1 MRLKRYAAMLAAG
14 IAVVSYHGKS
24 WAQNEPALAGE
35 VRSQEEGAMAG
46 VLVTATRANSTIT
59 VTAITDDRGRYSFP
73 ADRLAP
79 GAYTLTIRATGYDLD
94 GKPAATVAA
103 EHTATADIKLKKTRN
118 LVAQLTSAEWLAS
131 WPGTDTEK
139 RLVAD
144 CMSCHTLERI
154 ARSAHPAEEWVQII
168 PRMLRYAQNTTPLAP
183 QLRPASS
190 PASWCSSPSACSG
203 SRNISRPST

>member
-1 MRLKRYAAMLAAG
+1 
-14 IAVVSYHGKS
+14 
-24 WAQNEPALAGE
+24 
-35 VRSQEEGAMAG
+35 MAG
-46 VLVTATRANSTIT
+46 VMVTATRANSTIT

-154 ARSAHPAEEWVQII
+154 ARSATR
-168 PRMLRYAQNTTPLAP
+168 PRSGCRSSRACCAMPRTP
-183 QLRPASS
+183 R
-190 PASWCSSPSACSG
+190 
-203 SRNISRPST
+203 R